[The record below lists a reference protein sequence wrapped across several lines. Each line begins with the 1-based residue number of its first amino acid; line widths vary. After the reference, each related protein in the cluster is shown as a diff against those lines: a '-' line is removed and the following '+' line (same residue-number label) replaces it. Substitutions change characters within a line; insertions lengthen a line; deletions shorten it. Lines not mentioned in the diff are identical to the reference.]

1 MTKLQSPVRT
11 FGRIGATVLVACT
24 VPLLVGCSSP
34 QVDSIATR
42 DAVAEAIEEP
52 SVDAAAVTDAA
63 YDFELHPEPMVEALE
78 CTPYLVVT
86 VRGTGE
92 PTKGQLL
99 SPVAREISQ
108 ARPGEVTQIDLDY
121 PADTEV
127 REGGSKGV
135 RVLLDTLRVQS
146 ETCGDEQSYI
156 LLGYSQ
162 GALVIGDALSAPE
175 DRMVGVTA
183 GAVPEEA
190 AAQVRS
196 VVMYGNPRF
205 QSAEKYDFGTYK
217 MNRDGV
223 FPRREGAL
231 DEYESRI
238 RDFCVDKDL
247 VCQSAF
253 DATEESHVEY
263 FDNGMQQDGT
273 AFVVSRL
280 DPAKPKPKK
289 DAKVK
294 DSKTQS
300 DKTSDDKSTEDKTS
314 DEKQGDSPAT
324 ETEQGT
330 AGTDPRP

>member
-1 MTKLQSPVRT
+1 MTKQQSIIRRYT
-11 FGRIGATVLVACT
+11 RIGATTLAALT
-24 VPLLVGCSSP
+24 IPLLVACSSP
-34 QVDSIATR
+34 QVDPAATR

-52 SVDAAAVTDAA
+52 SVDSASVTDET
-63 YDFELHPEPMVEALE
+63 YDFALHPEPMVEPLE

-99 SPVAREISQ
+99 SPVAREISK
-108 ARPGEVTQIDLDY
+108 ARPDEVTQVDLDY

-183 GAVPEEA
+183 GEVPDEA

-196 VVMYGNPRF
+196 IVMYGNPRF
-205 QSAEKYDFGTYK
+205 QSSEKYDFGTYK

-231 DEYESRI
+231 TAYENRI

-253 DATEESHVEY
+253 DATEDAHIEY

-289 DAKVK
+289 DAK
-294 DSKTQS
+294 SKSGQTQN
-300 DKTSDDKSTEDKTS
+300 DKSTDEKSTDDKSSGD
-314 DEKQGDSPAT
+314 KQGDSPAT
-324 ETEQGT
+324 ENDQGS